1 MRFQN
6 SADMHF
12 SNKNNSREGI
22 AFAGFISGCHIK
34 RIHMHKT
41 TKGWAA
47 KGKCTMGWF
56 YGFKLHLIINEM
68 GEIIQWQLTPG
79 NVDDRAP
86 LKDSEF
92 TEKLFGKLFADR
104 GHISQNIFE
113 KLFVDDIHMVT
124 KIKKNMKNS
133 LMNLHDKI
141 LLRKRSVIE
150 TMNDELKNVC
160 NIEHTRHRFVDNFA
174 TNHLAGLIAYILLP
188 KKPSVNIEIIDK
200 SKLIA

>member
-1 MRFQN
+1 MVQMYIFQKDKCK
-6 SADMHF
+6 AD
-12 SNKNNSREGI
+12 I
-22 AFAGFISGCHIK
+22 AFTVFINECHIK

-47 KGKCTMGWF
+47 KEKSTMGWF

-104 GHISQNIFE
+104 GYISQDLFE
-113 KLFVDDIHMVT
+113 KLFVDDIHLVT

-133 LMNLHDKI
+133 MMNLHDKI

-150 TMNDELKNVC
+150 TVNDELKNVC
-160 NIEHTRHRFVDNFA
+160 NIEHTRHRSVDNFA
-174 TNHLAGLIAYILLP
+174 TNLLAGLIAYNLLP
-188 KKPSVNIEIIDK
+188 KKPSMNIEIIDK